1 MRSNKF
7 ILVPF
12 CGAKCPEGGAT
23 KMSEIMS
30 KYESVLVISMK
41 LGEEGIQKLIEKF
54 KTLIEKNATL
64 DTVDEWGKRRLAYM
78 INKESEGYYVLFNFT
93 SNADFPAELDRRYKI
108 TDGVLRTVIIKK
120 DEE

>member
-1 MRSNKF
+1 
-7 ILVPF
+7 
-12 CGAKCPEGGAT
+12 
-23 KMSEIMS
+23 
-30 KYESVLVISMK
+30 MK

-54 KTLIEKNATL
+54 KALIEKNATL

-108 TDGVLRTVIIKK
+108 TDGVLRTLIIKK